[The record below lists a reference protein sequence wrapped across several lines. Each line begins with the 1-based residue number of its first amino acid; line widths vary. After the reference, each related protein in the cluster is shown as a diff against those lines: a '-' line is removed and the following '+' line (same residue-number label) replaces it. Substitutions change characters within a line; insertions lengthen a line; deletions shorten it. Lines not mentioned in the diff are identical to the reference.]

1 MVSWTP
7 RRRFQSRME
16 GRPTLNPRVAQ
27 RFGPGAL
34 RASRSRRRDD
44 RRASLAG
51 VFPDA
56 DVDAALDAL
65 ALMDFAWHDCYGDSC
80 PPQSVIDDVVVVAS
94 GDLSRLVRAAH
105 LGVMDFRDVRVAAH
119 EIRRTTG

>member
-1 MVSWTP
+1 VPS
-7 RRRFQSRME
+7 
-16 GRPTLNPRVAQ
+16 G
-27 RFGPGAL
+27 
-34 RASRSRRRDD
+34 ASRSRRRDD

-80 PPQSVIDDVVVVAS
+80 PPQSVIDDVVVIAS
-94 GDLSRLVRAAH
+94 GDLSRLVRAAL

-119 EIRRTTG
+119 EIQETTG